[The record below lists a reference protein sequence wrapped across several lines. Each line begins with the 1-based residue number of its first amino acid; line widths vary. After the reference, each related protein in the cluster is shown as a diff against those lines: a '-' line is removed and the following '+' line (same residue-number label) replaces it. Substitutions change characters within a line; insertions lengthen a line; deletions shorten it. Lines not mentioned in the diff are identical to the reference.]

1 MRMRGWAANN
11 PPGKL
16 AQLTAV
22 IKKFET
28 GQARSGA
35 TNTAANDV
43 NDSPIEPL
51 KQMKSGN

>member
-1 MRMRGWAANN
+1 MRGWAANN

-35 TNTAANDV
+35 TNTAANDA